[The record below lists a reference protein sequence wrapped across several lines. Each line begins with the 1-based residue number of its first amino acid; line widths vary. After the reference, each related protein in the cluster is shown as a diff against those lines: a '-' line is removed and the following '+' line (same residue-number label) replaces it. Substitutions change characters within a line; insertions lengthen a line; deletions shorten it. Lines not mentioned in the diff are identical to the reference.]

1 VGIVGFTKIMVSNMP
16 IGHIFVTN
24 KIQKIIL
31 LKMKISS
38 TSDDGNY
45 FFYLLNIR
53 KICQQLTQ
61 SLILNQ
67 EFIQASNRYF
77 RD

>member
-1 VGIVGFTKIMVSNMP
+1 MP